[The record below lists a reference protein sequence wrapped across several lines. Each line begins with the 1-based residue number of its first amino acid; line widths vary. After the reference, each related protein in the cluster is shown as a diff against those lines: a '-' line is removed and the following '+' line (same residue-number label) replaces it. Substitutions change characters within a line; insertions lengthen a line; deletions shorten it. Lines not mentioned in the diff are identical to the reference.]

1 MTDTEEWGTFLERI
15 LKATARRVGSGDIE
29 GLAVIARVQHL
40 VDETMQ
46 QSVNRLRGEP
56 WSYSWADIG
65 LRLGI
70 TRQAAQQRFGP
81 KATYQQ
87 IDETGTVDVVPSIY
101 QQMDRAPKYLASPD
115 D

>member
-1 MTDTEEWGTFLERI
+1 MTDTEEWGAFLERI

-46 QSVNRLRGEP
+46 HSVDRLRGEP
-56 WSYSWADIG
+56 WSYSWTDIG

-70 TRQAAQQRFGP
+70 TRQAAQQRFGH
-81 KATYQQ
+81 
-87 IDETGTVDVVPSIY
+87 
-101 QQMDRAPKYLASPD
+101 
-115 D
+115 